1 MRNYKKIIIISV
13 IFILIVM
20 IFSIVVVC
28 VKSKDSQVKIS
39 TNTEIN
45 NTNINE
51 SIETNKELIIEENKI
66 SFVQESAI
74 INESNNLL
82 ERDEEKVDYKSN
94 STTSKTNQKENRQ
107 EKENKEET
115 DDKNNDQKIEK
126 EQPEQ
131 NKKEENIT
139 KRQDSETKNNEN
151 TKDENNTQPRPEN
164 PELSLKHFTKYN
176 ATKTN
181 HAVSYLN
188 NKIKNLS
195 SYEKWG
201 GKAIA
206 VTSKPCNDWFSYSSD
221 EKLDGLS
228 VIGSTIK
235 VYIEDEYSYNWQGTQ
250 TYLYDTK
257 AYIYT
262 E

>member
-28 VKSKDSQVKIS
+28 VKSKDNQVKIS

-45 NTNINE
+45 NTNSNE
-51 SIETNKELIIEENKI
+51 SIGMNKYLMIEGNNI
-66 SFVQESAI
+66 STVQEPSI
-74 INESNNLL
+74 INENNNLL
-82 ERDEEKVDYKSN
+82 ERNEEKVNYESN
-94 STTSKTNQKENRQ
+94 STTSLTNQKESR
-107 EKENKEET
+107 KENKVEKN
-115 DDKNNDQKIEK
+115 DKKIEK
-126 EQPEQ
+126 EQIEQ
-131 NKKEENIT
+131 NKKEKNI
-139 KRQDSETKNNEN
+139 KQKQDSETKGNED
-151 TKDENNTQPRPEN
+151 TKDENNTQIRPEN

-195 SYEKWG
+195 GYEKWG

-221 EKLDGLS
+221 TKLDGLA

-250 TYLYDTK
+250 THLYDTK

>member
-1 MRNYKKIIIISV
+1 MSKIA
-13 IFILIVM
+13 
-20 IFSIVVVC
+20 
-28 VKSKDSQVKIS
+28 
-39 TNTEIN
+39 EIN
-45 NTNINE
+45 NTNSNENIEINKNL
-51 SIETNKELIIEENKI
+51 TIEENNI
-66 SFVQESAI
+66 STVQESAI
-74 INESNNLL
+74 NNENNNLL
-82 ERDEEKVDYKSN
+82 ERNERKVNYESN
-94 STTSKTNQKENRQ
+94 STTSITNQKENRQ
-107 EKENKEET
+107 EKENKGEK
-115 DDKNNDQKIEK
+115 DDKNNDKKIEK

-139 KRQDSETKNNEN
+139 KKQDSETKNNEV

-195 SYEKWG
+195 GYEKWG

-221 EKLDGLS
+221 AKLDGLA